1 MALIHNI
8 KEIIQKFI
16 IEKYFEYLDRE
27 NIILI
32 KNEELKNVIGELYI
46 NNTKTI
52 KLDVR
57 NRLKNDMLDKYP
69 SGTVENILL
78 DIFQDHDL
86 NITKLVGEISNYQSR
101 NFVEKE
107 YIISKSIGIN
117 IQINNGFCEIISIKP
132 ECPNMASVVDYKYL
146 YSINDEL
153 LNGDKETILS
163 IIKKHIDKDK
173 DPSNLQNTDDYA
185 TQKIKLGLYYIRE

>member
-69 SGTVENILL
+69 SGSVENILL